1 MTDLPIRADLL
12 IHGAALVATVDDDRR
27 ELAGGWVAITD
38 GLISGVGGSTDPM
51 PEAERIIDAGG
62 WERVVERHRRPLMSI
77 LSRLALPHDA
87 LSVILSFWSPPG
99 GH

>member
-38 GLISGVGGSTDPM
+38 GLISGVGGS
-51 PEAERIIDAGG
+51 EIGRAH
-62 WERVVERHRRPLMSI
+62 V
-77 LSRLALPHDA
+77 
-87 LSVILSFWSPPG
+87 
-99 GH
+99 

>member
-38 GLISGVGGSTDPM
+38 GLISGVGDSTDPM
-51 PEAERIIDAGG
+51 TPAA
-62 WERVVERHRRPLMSI
+62 
-77 LSRLALPHDA
+77 A
-87 LSVILSFWSPPG
+87 LSPQAWSTPTITCSRTSPAPTRR
-99 GH
+99 